1 MSKSPMPQSPMSSSP
16 MSDSPIRPAAGD
28 PAEQRSTAPGS
39 AQQLPP
45 QNPHRASLP
54 TARERIQEAHRLE
67 ARSARTRRRI
77 VTGAAIV
84 AVLALAGGTALAI
97 GTAGGGAKAVPAAAG
112 DPARTAG
119 PAGPLVVP
127 ANTSGPDGTVITY
140 GKPDAAH
147 TLQVFEDFRC
157 PVCKT
162 FEKAHGKAVQ
172 QLADDGTYKIEYHL
186 AAFLDVN
193 LGGRGSRTALA
204 AAGAAANEGVDKFK
218 QFHDVLY
225 ANQPEERE
233 DGFGDVNRILALAE
247 QVPGLKTEAFTKAVT
262 EGTYAPWAAKVAEA
276 FNSSGVTG
284 TPTVKLDGRPVK
296 LADSSGRPLT
306 AEQLTAQLRQAAGAR

>member
-1 MSKSPMPQSPMSSSP
+1 MSKNPT
-16 MSDSPIRPAAGD
+16 RPAVPN
-28 PAEQRSTAPGS
+28 PAVPNPADARSSAPGTPGG
-39 AQQLPP
+39 ARPLPP

-77 VTGAAIV
+77 VVGAAIV

-97 GTAGGGAKAVPAAAG
+97 STAGGGAEDAPAAAG
-112 DPARTAG
+112 ARAGTAG
-119 PAGPLVVP
+119 SAGPLVVP

-225 ANQPEERE
+225 ANQPEERV

-284 TPTVKLDGRPVK
+284 TPTVKLDGKPVK
-296 LADSSGRPLT
+296 LADDSGRPLT
-306 AEQLTAQLRQAAGAR
+306 ADQLTTQLKQAAGAR